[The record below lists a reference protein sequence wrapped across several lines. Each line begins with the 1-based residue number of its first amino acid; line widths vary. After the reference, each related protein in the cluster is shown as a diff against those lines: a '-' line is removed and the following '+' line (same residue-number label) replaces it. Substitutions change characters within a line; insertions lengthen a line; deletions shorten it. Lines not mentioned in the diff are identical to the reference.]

1 MGNKASVISQV
12 AEQVQDAVETI
23 QQPAPAA
30 PQEQQQAAPAAA
42 PQCQPGEVAT
52 GKLMAENAHMKIG
65 VSVSY
70 NHVL

>member
-1 MGNKASVISQV
+1 MGSSASVVSQV

-23 QQPAPAA
+23 
-30 PQEQQQAAPAAA
+30 QEQQQAAPAAA

-65 VSVSY
+65 VSASCCNV
-70 NHVL
+70 